1 MLCTAQRS
9 MTLRRLPRGAP
20 RRRGSVMYG
29 VVMGRGT
36 TGEVYG
42 GTTRAIGVETGAGD
56 AWAGVAG
63 VAGVAGA
70 VAFGAGFA
78 SGLASA
84 SLLLGVSLFG
94 ARSVIFC
101 TLGVSRS
108 SFGTAERTTDS
119 ASLRRLA
126 SALSSAAARFS
137 ARLGL
142 SVCWAA
148 HASYKSVV
156 ASFTMPWV
164 SRDTHMKVARLEPNI
179 AVLHIK
185 ALRIVAHQLEIR
197 AKIRERRVFLLLHT
211 IAHLAERHRL
221 LDYHVVLGVLPPARQ
236 AHKRLR
242 QRVAVRIFGVEELVE
257 DLLRQLCDL
266 LRTRHRRVR
275 SCTPPRTL
283 AHLVGLR

>member
-56 AWAGVAG
+56 ACAGVACVAG

-70 VAFGAGFA
+70 AGAAGAAVLGAGFA

-142 SVCWAA
+142 SVCSAA
-148 HASYKSVV
+148 HAS
-156 ASFTMPWV
+156 
-164 SRDTHMKVARLEPNI
+164 
-179 AVLHIK
+179 
-185 ALRIVAHQLEIR
+185 
-197 AKIRERRVFLLLHT
+197 
-211 IAHLAERHRL
+211 
-221 LDYHVVLGVLPPARQ
+221 
-236 AHKRLR
+236 
-242 QRVAVRIFGVEELVE
+242 
-257 DLLRQLCDL
+257 
-266 LRTRHRRVR
+266 
-275 SCTPPRTL
+275 
-283 AHLVGLR
+283 

>member
-42 GTTRAIGVETGAGD
+42 GTTRAIGVDTGAGD
-56 AWAGVAG
+56 DCAGVACVAG

-70 VAFGAGFA
+70 AGAAVLGAGFA
-78 SGLASA
+78 SGFASA

-142 SVCWAA
+142 SVCSAA
-148 HASYKSVV
+148 HAS
-156 ASFTMPWV
+156 
-164 SRDTHMKVARLEPNI
+164 
-179 AVLHIK
+179 
-185 ALRIVAHQLEIR
+185 
-197 AKIRERRVFLLLHT
+197 
-211 IAHLAERHRL
+211 
-221 LDYHVVLGVLPPARQ
+221 
-236 AHKRLR
+236 
-242 QRVAVRIFGVEELVE
+242 
-257 DLLRQLCDL
+257 
-266 LRTRHRRVR
+266 
-275 SCTPPRTL
+275 
-283 AHLVGLR
+283 

>member
-56 AWAGVAG
+56 ACAGVACVAG

-70 VAFGAGFA
+70 AGAAVLGAGFA

-142 SVCWAA
+142 SVCSAA
-148 HASYKSVV
+148 HAS
-156 ASFTMPWV
+156 
-164 SRDTHMKVARLEPNI
+164 
-179 AVLHIK
+179 
-185 ALRIVAHQLEIR
+185 
-197 AKIRERRVFLLLHT
+197 
-211 IAHLAERHRL
+211 
-221 LDYHVVLGVLPPARQ
+221 
-236 AHKRLR
+236 
-242 QRVAVRIFGVEELVE
+242 
-257 DLLRQLCDL
+257 
-266 LRTRHRRVR
+266 
-275 SCTPPRTL
+275 
-283 AHLVGLR
+283 

>member
-42 GTTRAIGVETGAGD
+42 GTTRAIGVDTGAGD
-56 AWAGVAG
+56 ACAGVACVAG

-70 VAFGAGFA
+70 AGAAVLGAGFA

-142 SVCWAA
+142 SVCSAA
-148 HASYKSVV
+148 HAS
-156 ASFTMPWV
+156 
-164 SRDTHMKVARLEPNI
+164 
-179 AVLHIK
+179 
-185 ALRIVAHQLEIR
+185 
-197 AKIRERRVFLLLHT
+197 
-211 IAHLAERHRL
+211 
-221 LDYHVVLGVLPPARQ
+221 
-236 AHKRLR
+236 
-242 QRVAVRIFGVEELVE
+242 
-257 DLLRQLCDL
+257 
-266 LRTRHRRVR
+266 
-275 SCTPPRTL
+275 
-283 AHLVGLR
+283 